1 MAMMFAVDAN
11 RQKAAWEYIKFVTG
25 PVGQTQMVNLTGY
38 MPGNE
43 IAVENS
49 EMLGSFYSKNP
60 NHKTSIDQLPIVT
73 EWASFP
79 GNNSLKIIEI
89 IKTNTEN
96 LITRRQTAEETM
108 PILAKEVVTLL
119 PPCASQ

>member
-1 MAMMFAVDAN
+1 MAMMFAADTD
-11 RQKAAWEYIKFVTG
+11 RQQAAWEYIKFVTG

-43 IAVENS
+43 IAVEKT
-49 EMLGSFYSKNP
+49 EMLGTFYDKNP
-60 NHKTSIDQLPIVT
+60 NHKTSIGQLPILT

-79 GNNSLKIIEI
+79 GDNSLKIIEI
-89 IKTNTEN
+89 IKNNTEN

-108 PILAKEVVTLL
+108 PILVKDVVALL